1 MRVLLGVTSSIA
13 AYKAAEVASQLVK
26 SGADVFVVMTK
37 NATKLIS
44 ESTFRALTGNPV
56 RVDLFEPEGRVLH
69 IDLATSIDVLAI
81 VPATANF
88 IGKIA
93 NGICD
98 DLLTTVVLSTQAP
111 ILVAPAMNEAMYLNP
126 AVQDNLIKLRSR
138 GYHIVEPET
147 GWLACGKEGKGRLAD
162 VGLIVNA
169 IVSLGR
175 RSKDLEGRRVVITGG
190 PTVEPIDAVRF
201 ISNRSS
207 GKMAVALA
215 EEAISMG
222 AQTTLIIGPTCL
234 PMPYGAKVVRV
245 ETTSEMEEAIRREWT
260 NADCLVMAA
269 AICDFK
275 VAATYQGKIPRSSK
289 LDLHLVETP
298 DIVAKIAKEKGRRIV
313 VGFALETGEEV
324 EAGLKKLKAKNLDLV
339 MVNNPLKEGAGF
351 GGDTNFGYLID
362 SDGMVEE
369 VPLLTKREV
378 ARRIFEKVKQKFE
391 RL

>member
-1 MRVLLGVTSSIA
+1 MRVVLGVTSSIA
-13 AYKAAEVASQLVK
+13 AYKAAEVASRLVQ
-26 SGADVFVVMTK
+26 SGADVSVVMTK
-37 NATKLIS
+37 NATKLIG

-138 GYHIVEPET
+138 GYHIIEPET

-169 IVSLGR
+169 ILSLAR
-175 RSKDLEGRRVVITGG
+175 RSKDLEGKRVVITGG

-245 ETTSEMEEAIRREWT
+245 ETTSEMEEAIRREWANT
-260 NADCLVMAA
+260 DCLVMAA
-269 AICDFK
+269 AICDFR
-275 VAATYQGKIPRSSK
+275 VEATYQGKIPRSSK

-298 DIVAKIAKEKGRRIV
+298 DIVAEIAKEKGKRIV

-324 EAGLKKLKAKNLDLV
+324 EAGMKKLKAKNLDLV

-362 SDGMVEE
+362 SNGMVEE

-378 ARRIFEKVKQKFE
+378 ARRIFEKVKHKFE